1 MQCGGKQDSSS
12 KESTIFALSTAGV
25 LELGLSFLT
34 DLWLHGM
41 YGLLT
46 RKAQDLSQLG
56 SLTKPTFVCIWCNPQ
71 KQAALWP
78 SLHRGSHSQKQQ
90 FDI

>member
-25 LELGLSFLT
+25 LELDLAFLT

-46 RKAQDLSQLG
+46 RKGTRSIPTGQLNQTY
-56 SLTKPTFVCIWCNPQ
+56 LRVY
-71 KQAALWP
+71 LM
-78 SLHRGSHSQKQQ
+78 
-90 FDI
+90 